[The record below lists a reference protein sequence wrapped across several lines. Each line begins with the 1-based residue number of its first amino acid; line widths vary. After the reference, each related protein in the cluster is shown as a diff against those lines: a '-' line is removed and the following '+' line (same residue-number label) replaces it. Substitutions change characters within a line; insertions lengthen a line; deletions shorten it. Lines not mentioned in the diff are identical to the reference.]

1 MKITFPFAIVQCDE
15 NAVEI
20 DSHPMGDPM
29 LRLDLHDSIRDISE
43 ATYTEAVDRA
53 FEVVLRA
60 LVKIER

>member
-43 ATYTEAVDRA
+43 AVDRA